1 MGLPTLAPTHCK
13 ILFSISCFFKLLIK
27 PKLDIVPKANWK
39 KVGGGQLKDTDIK
52 QRTKLIQFG
61 VNDKG
66 SIFFENRIFLWLKF
80 CRFKTA
86 N

>member
-13 ILFSISCFFKLLIK
+13 ILFSISCLFKLLIK
-27 PKLDIVPKANWK
+27 PKIDIVPKANWK

-80 CRFKTA
+80 CRLKTA

>member
-39 KVGGGQLKDTDIK
+39 KVGDGQPKDTDIK

-61 VNDKG
+61 DNSKDSMFLKIE
-66 SIFFENRIFLWLKF
+66 SFFG
-80 CRFKTA
+80 
-86 N
+86 